1 MTIKI
6 SVLIIN
12 DDSLY
17 IKGTIIIDINIMVE
31 IITIIIKIID
41 IMLLNF
47 LRKKH
52 FKGYKKYASINDI
65 KKGNSGFIILLSTT
79 SHNGYILYI
88 VSIIK
93 HINNT
98 FINFSI

>member
-1 MTIKI
+1 MIKLLIDENVASKVKEGLI
-6 SVLIIN
+6 SRGYL
-12 DDSLY
+12 D
-17 IKGTIIIDINIMVE
+17 T
-31 IITIIIKIID
+31 
-41 IMLLNF
+41 
-47 LRKKH
+47 KH
-52 FKGYKKYASINDI
+52 INDI